1 MSMSML
7 NADSMMLI
15 LIIFINVMLV
25 IDEALAWTNNMV
37 KSMHAIRLAAQ

>member
-1 MSMSML
+1 MSML

-15 LIIFINVMLV
+15 LTIFMNVMLV

-37 KSMHAIRLAAQ
+37 KSMHDVRLAAQ